1 MTPMTRGDTVLVVDD
16 SPDTIRLLTDVLD
29 SAGMTVMV
37 ALDGMA
43 ALKVATRLK
52 PDIVLMDA
60 VMPGMDGFET
70 CRQLK
75 TLSGF
80 DDVPV
85 IFMTGLTEPEDSV
98 RGFEAGGADYV
109 TKPIVLDSMLA
120 RIRVHLSNARKI
132 RSARLALDAAEQFLV
147 AVDRD
152 GEITWFTPQAYRLLE
167 RSFGDETSRRLR
179 LPEDILA
186 WLRARAQNASRGATL
201 TEERLCTGPGSAS
214 RIRFVGRSEQGEILF
229 RIADA
234 SSPDNIATIRA
245 KFALTPREAEVAV
258 WIAQGKSNRD
268 IAAILSLSPRT
279 VDKHLELIF
288 TKLNVENRTTAAAL
302 IFSSM
307 KL

>member
-1 MTPMTRGDTVLVVDD
+1 MIPIARGDTVLVVDD

-70 CRQLK
+70 CRRLK
-75 TLSGF
+75 AMSGF

-85 IFMTGLTEPEDSV
+85 IFMTGLTEPGDSV

-120 RIRVHLSNARKI
+120 RIGVHLRNARKI
-132 RSARLALDAAEQFLV
+132 QSARLALDAAEQFLV
-147 AVDRD
+147 AVDRE

-167 RSFGDETSRRLR
+167 RSFGDEAGRRLA
-179 LPEDILA
+179 LPGDVLE
-186 WLRARAQNASRGATL
+186 WLRAKTKEGPRAGTG
-201 TEERLCTGPGSAS
+201 EERLYTGHGASS
-214 RIRFVGRSEQGEILF
+214 RIRFVGQSEQGEILF

-234 SSPDNIATIRA
+234 SSPDQISLIRA
-245 KFALTPREAEVAV
+245 KFSLTPREAEVAV
-258 WIAQGKSNRD
+258 WIARGKTNRD

-302 IFSSM
+302 IFSAM